1 MKSRLFHF
9 SRRMALST
17 NPMGCSERQHP
28 PSSPQLNLSPPVQMP
43 MIARRAAQQGRV
55 GALVL
60 LLALAFAPAT
70 THALDNGVGRT
81 PALAWSSWNYFMNDF
96 NETVIKGIADG
107 MVPSGAANSGEPGGA
122 SSPLGPAILQ
132 ESCPVP
138 IEFACDLMGVTYQRP
153 PGLTGNYHPRRTSG
167 AARRRSC

>member
-1 MKSRLFHF
+1 
-9 SRRMALST
+9 
-17 NPMGCSERQHP
+17 
-28 PSSPQLNLSPPVQMP
+28 MP

-107 MVPSGAANSGEPGGA
+107 MVPSGAANSGEPGGGEQPPW
-122 SSPLGPAILQ
+122 SSDSSGILP
-132 ESCPVP
+132 SPHRICMRS
-138 IEFACDLMGVTYQRP
+138 D
-153 PGLTGNYHPRRTSG
+153 GNYLPTAPLTDRE
-167 AARRRSC
+167 